1 MQDILRT
8 NGSSILLNSS
18 LSEEQFAKTK
28 CSRLLDETG
37 FSVLFSSETED
48 AAPLF
53 TPWKFTGTK
62 TIDEQ
67 AYFFGEWK
75 EAVSAEDI
83 ILKGGQQASQT
94 LFLICRAY
102 SEADKKNI
110 ALPCNGMAGILVKNN
125 ELLFVPE
132 KTFDRCAMN
141 SGKDEYNRIQ
151 NLWRDSIAEGSAARN
166 FTLSV
171 CAYYACTGHFPYP
184 DNSESENGILISDR
198 NFLPLI
204 YSVNGISRKLSDFTA
219 NALSGSR
226 PETDFPLEDLK
237 NELFEHESQKHRIPP
252 EQFEKSVKDF
262 VIKQKKTLARKKFLE
277 RNRTRILVI
286 NAALLFVFISVRSI
300 YVEAGKKP
308 VATGLTSSQ
317 TAELFYAGIH
327 HMDTDYMLAAAK
339 NCPQAQIYISQIPQI
354 YVTGQMKGAYNFDSG
369 ISTPENWLFYEP
381 DSKKSYSRYVYGIT
395 NFQIDGAPSELNQ
408 KAPTV
413 KNHPHRIT
421 RSSDGKKIELS
432 PQASHTVHY
441 YLVHTEDTQLR
452 IDEYT
457 TKVSAEYKKDRWQI
471 LSLDQKQNSSYV
483 SLLDFSL
490 DYKESLKNADGNV
503 IQATETLR
511 AKYPWLPTKPSLEAE
526 QTRLDAIG
534 Y

>member
-37 FSVLFSSETED
+37 YSVQFKSED
-48 AAPLF
+48 DAPLF
-53 TPWKFTGTK
+53 TPWKFAGTK

-67 AYFFGEWK
+67 AYFFGEWE
-75 EAVSAEDI
+75 EAVSVENI
-83 ILKGGQQASQT
+83 IFKGGQEALQT

-102 SEADKKNI
+102 SEADRKNI
-110 ALPCNGMAGILVKNN
+110 DLPCNGMAGILVKNN
-125 ELLFVPE
+125 ALLFVPE
-132 KTFDRCAMN
+132 KTFDRCALN
-141 SGKDEYNRIQ
+141 SGREEYDRIQ
-151 NLWRDSIAEGSAARN
+151 NLWRDSIADGSAARN

-184 DNSESENGILISDR
+184 DNSESEKGILISDR

-204 YSVNGISRKLSDFTA
+204 YSVNGISRKLSDFTTT
-219 NALSGSR
+219 ALSGTK
-226 PETDFPLEDLK
+226 PEANFPLEDLK
-237 NELFEHESQKHRIPP
+237 KELFDHESKKHKIPQELFEKN
-252 EQFEKSVKDF
+252 VKDF
-262 VIKQKKTLARKKFLE
+262 VIKQKKTLARKKFFE

-413 KNHPHRIT
+413 GNHPHRIL
-421 RSSDGKKIELS
+421 RNPDGKKIELS
-432 PQASHTVHY
+432 PEASHTVHY
-441 YLVHTEDTQLR
+441 YLVHTDNTQLR

-457 TKVSAEYKKDRWQI
+457 TTVSEEYKKDRWQI
-471 LSLDQKQNSSYV
+471 LSLSQKQNSAYV
-483 SLLDFSL
+483 PLLDFSL
-490 DYKESLKNADGNV
+490 DYKDSLNRAAGNV
-503 IQATETLR
+503 IQAAETLR
-511 AKYPWLPTKPSLEAE
+511 AKYPWLPTQASLEAE
-526 QTRLDAIG
+526 QKRLDAIG

>member
-37 FSVLFSSETED
+37 YSVLFKSENKEL
-48 AAPLF
+48 LF
-53 TPWKFTGTK
+53 TPWKFSGTK

-67 AYFFGEWK
+67 AYFFGEWE

-83 ILKGGQQASQT
+83 IFKGGQQAKQT
-94 LFLICRAY
+94 LFFICRAY

-110 ALPCNGMAGILVKNN
+110 ELPCNGMAGILVKKD

-141 SGKDEYNRIQ
+141 LGKDEYNRIQ

-184 DNSESENGILISDR
+184 DNTDSEKGILISDR

-204 YSVNGISRKLSDFTA
+204 YSVNGISKKLSEFTTK
-219 NALSGSR
+219 ALSGNK

-237 NELFEHESQKHRIPP
+237 KELFNLESEKHRIPP
-252 EQFEKSVKDF
+252 EQFEKDVKNF
-262 VIKQKKTLARKKFLE
+262 VIKQKKNLSRKKFFE
-277 RNRTRILVI
+277 RNRTKIIVI
-286 NAALLFVFISVRSI
+286 FAVLAFIVISARSI
-300 YVEAGKKP
+300 YVETGKKP
-308 VATGLTSSQ
+308 TAIGLTSSQ

-354 YVTGQMKGAYNFDSG
+354 YVTSQMKGAYNFDSG

-395 NFQIDGAPSELNQ
+395 CFQIDGASSELNQ

-413 KNHPHRIT
+413 RNHSHRIT
-421 RSSDGKKIELS
+421 RSSEGKKIELK
-432 PQASHTVHY
+432 PEASHTVHY
-441 YLVHTEDTQLR
+441 YLVHTDNTLLR

-483 SLLDFSL
+483 PLLDFSL
-490 DYKESLKNADGNV
+490 AYKESLNEADGNV
-503 IQATETLR
+503 IQSVENLR
-511 AKYPWLPTKPSLEAE
+511 AKYPWLPTRASLEDE
-526 QTRLDAIG
+526 QNRLDAIG